1 MEDRPVGSI
10 LVNNRTID
18 IAGEVLAIRQIVRL
32 KELEYVRKNGFS
44 TGRTLMIVGAL
55 AVAFFSRSMF
65 PSYAYSSS
73 DTGSTVSVVSLLVA
87 LGTLL
92 YSLYST
98 RRYILAIE
106 LASGGF
112 TGLSARNP
120 QALTDLKETIAG
132 IIENPPTQATPV
144 SIHGD
149 VYAVDARGSKNSQFG
164 GSNFQQNF

>member
-73 DTGSTVSVVSLLVA
+73 DTGSTVSVVVSITLTDDAPLLA
-87 LGTLL
+87 T
-92 YSLYST
+92 Y
-98 RRYILAIE
+98 
-106 LASGGF
+106 
-112 TGLSARNP
+112 ARNP
-120 QALTDLKETIAG
+120 SGLIATDAALF
-132 IIENPPTQATPV
+132 PTVSVVATVSVTALITVTLFEPTPV
-144 SIHGD
+144 T
-149 VYAVDARGSKNSQFG
+149 
-164 GSNFQQNF
+164 